1 MERELL
7 SLTAEQERWW
17 GAPGHIS
24 AQGQSG
30 SSCIPCTHR
39 LRISSSV
46 NKRCA
51 KGRWL
56 RLPCSGRRQ
65 RRRHESPIKPVRKG
79 QRSIQ
84 KINLS
89 LADLQ
94 QEITWRDAGDN
105 VSIKEVSK
113 HGRWEWILARKTYD
127 SGGGTWIQPVM
138 SVISAS
144 PNRLSFHECHTGL
157 IYSEVIP
164 MVSLSQYVQKAEP
177 SSGSHWKMK
186 EEISPAVLPLSSR
199 CSRERNGVTW
209 LCYHDLDAGRGA
221 NGKKKNLPRPWESH
235 LLSAITFLIY
245 KTAFIHCIYF
255 FPESYRY
262 TEGVVHLKTDLK
274 RSVFSPCHTL

>member
-65 RRRHESPIKPVRKG
+65 KRRHESPIKPVRKG

-105 VSIKEVSK
+105 VSIKGVSK

-127 SGGGTWIQPVM
+127 SGGGTWIQTVM

-164 MVSLSQYVQKAEP
+164 VISLSQYVQKAEP

-221 NGKKKNLPRPWESH
+221 NGKKKICHDLEKVIYCLQSH
-235 LLSAITFLIY
+235 SSSTKQHL
-245 KTAFIHCIYF
+245 FIVFIFSLNHIDI
-255 FPESYRY
+255 
-262 TEGVVHLKTDLK
+262 LK
-274 RSVFSPCHTL
+274 V